1 MLDEQVIREKYRAKL
16 MDFPEQISVTSDAF
30 MLDLLMEA
38 VSDGWNA
45 AVMQFRSDLAD
56 WPEIHSGKETHGD
69 AEVCRYVTAIQL
81 RSRLCAVEELQT
93 LLKEHV
99 ENMKYEMEWV

>member
-16 MDFPEQISVTSDAF
+16 MDFPEQLSVASDTF

-38 VSDGWNA
+38 VSEGWNA
-45 AVMQFRSDLAD
+45 AVMQFRRDLAD
-56 WPEIHSGKETHGD
+56 WPEIGSGTHGD
-69 AEVCRYVTAIQL
+69 AEVCRYVTVIQL

-93 LLKEHV
+93 LLIKHV
-99 ENMKYEMEWV
+99 EDMKCEMEWV